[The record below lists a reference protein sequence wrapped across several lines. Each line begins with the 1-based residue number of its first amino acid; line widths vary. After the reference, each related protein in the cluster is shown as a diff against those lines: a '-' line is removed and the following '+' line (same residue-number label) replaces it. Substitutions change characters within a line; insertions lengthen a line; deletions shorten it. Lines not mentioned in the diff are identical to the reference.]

1 MPFRLALYLTKS
13 FAGTFFPLFFILFT
27 ISSVVAIIRLA
38 DITAIVKLSTTDFM
52 TLYTYG
58 VPQLF
63 FYSMPI
69 SFFIAASLAL
79 SKLSFDSEITAMV
92 AIGATKRAIMAPF
105 VFIALLFSI
114 VLLYLGLVG
123 VPMSNAQAKNFVEL
137 KKATSKLN
145 LEANSVGQKFGD
157 WLIFALSEDKNGSF
171 GDVVLFSK
179 SFKSQMMEQD
189 NAKSTENKVIYS
201 RTASVVSDNG
211 LPVLELKNGSA
222 VLYDDNSSAAAQV
235 VKKIVFKELYLRE
248 EIKDINIESGHFL
261 EYWLFSLKDKKRAK
275 DFSDTILVSLA
286 PILTV
291 TLSFALGVGSY
302 RKEKNRS
309 VAYSIMAISV
319 YYLLILII
327 SPKITFYAIPL
338 IVLLWLVLTYML
350 YKRSLFSR
358 Y

>member
-1 MPFRLALYLTKS
+1 MPYRLSIYISKS

-38 DITAIVKLSTTDFM
+38 DITAIVKLSSVDFL
-52 TLYTYG
+52 TLYIYG

-92 AIGATKRAIMAPF
+92 ALGATKRTIMAPL
-105 VFIALLFSI
+105 VLIAATLSLI
-114 VLLYLGLVG
+114 LLYLGLVG
-123 VPMSNAQAKNFVEL
+123 VPMSNAQAKNFVEE

-157 WLIFALSEDKNGSF
+157 WLIFALSENKNGSF

-179 SFKSQMMEQD
+179 SFKSQMIDQGQG
-189 NAKSTENKVIYS
+189 KSSENKIIYS
-201 RTASVVSDNG
+201 KMASVVSDNG
-211 LPVLELKNGSA
+211 LPVLELKHGSA
-222 VLYDDNSSAAAQV
+222 ILYDDNTTIQA
-235 VKKIVFKELYLRE
+235 VKKLVFDRLSLRE
-248 EIKDINIESGHFL
+248 ELKDINVENGHFL
-261 EYWLFSLKDKKRAK
+261 EYWLVSLNDTKRAK
-275 DFSDTILVSLA
+275 DFADTVLVSLA

-291 TLSFALGVGSY
+291 FLSFALGVGSY

-309 VAYSIMAISV
+309 VAYSVIAISA
-319 YYLLILII
+319 YYLLILVI
-327 SPKITFYAIPL
+327 SPKITFLAIPV
-338 IVLLWLVLTYML
+338 IILLWSALTYML